1 MAVEYEDC
9 LKNGIELHGKTFPPL
24 IVLMCFCRTKL
35 DSFGG
40 TSERFFNLSAV
51 ILSIPSSI
59 KFKGM
64 FDTTCFNVLSR
75 NIESRDWLLIRM
87 LPPLVFNQV

>member
-1 MAVEYEDC
+1 MAAEYEGC

-24 IVLMCFCRTKL
+24 IVLMCFCRTEL
-35 DSFGG
+35 ESFGG

-51 ILSIPSSI
+51 ILSIPSSA
-59 KFKGM
+59 KLTGM
-64 FDTTCFNVLSR
+64 FDTACFNALSR
-75 NIESRDWLLIRM
+75 NIESQDWLLIRM